1 MLQAPSPTPYD
12 LHFSLF
18 SIPVRI
24 SWSFWL
30 MGAVLGWEWSQMWH
44 FAALQAELDTPGA
57 PALLLIWIACVFVSI
72 LVHEL
77 GHALAMQYFG
87 QRANIVLYHFG
98 GLAINNSFGSWDGA
112 RRQRTSARDDL
123 IIYAAGPGLQ
133 ILFTLPFVFLA
144 ASMNATPQFM
154 SDWFGLPGLDLQA
167 IHSVALLAVFDA
179 LLWIGIAWAIINLA
193 PLLPLDGG
201 GIMYNIM
208 LMMNVDNAWVK
219 SRFVSMVVGGLLG
232 LYFMMNFGALSG
244 LMFIMLAAGNWQEI
258 QQGGRG
264 F

>member
-1 MLQAPSPTPYD
+1 
-12 LHFSLF
+12 
-18 SIPVRI
+18 
-24 SWSFWL
+24 
-30 MGAVLGWEWSQMWH
+30 MGAVLGWEWSQSWH
-44 FAALQAELDTPGA
+44 ALGNAASLDTPGA

-77 GHALAMQYFG
+77 GHAIAMRHFG

-98 GLAINNSFGSWDGA
+98 GLAMNSSFGSWDGA
-112 RRQRTSARDDL
+112 RRQRTTATEDL

-133 ILFTLPFVFLA
+133 LLFTVPFVFL
-144 ASMNATPQFM
+144 SMRMNATPGFM
-154 SDWFGLPGLDLQA
+154 SDWFGLPGLDVKA
-167 IHSVALLAVFDA
+167 IPSVVLLALFDA

-201 GIMYNIM
+201 GIMYNVM
-208 LMMNVDNAWVK
+208 LMMNVDNAWLK

-232 LYFMMNFGALSG
+232 VYFMMNFGGFSG
-244 LMFIMLAAGNWQEI
+244 IMFIMLAAGNWQEI

>member
-1 MLQAPSPTPYD
+1 
-12 LHFSLF
+12 
-18 SIPVRI
+18 
-24 SWSFWL
+24 
-30 MGAVLGWEWSQMWH
+30 MWH
-44 FAALQAELDTPGA
+44 RVGLGADLGTPGA

-77 GHALAMQYFG
+77 GHAIAMRYFG
-87 QRANIVLYHFG
+87 QRARIVLYHFG
-98 GLAINNSFGSWDGA
+98 GLAMNDSFASWDGA
-112 RRQRTSARDDL
+112 RRRRTSAKDDL

-144 ASMNATPQFM
+144 VPMNATPGFM
-154 SDWFGLPGLDLQA
+154 TDWFGLPGLDAEAL
-167 IHSVALLAVFDA
+167 HSVVLLATFDA
-179 LLWIGIAWAIINLA
+179 LLWIGIAWAILNLA

-208 LMMNVDNAWVK
+208 LMMNVDNAWMK
-219 SRFVSMVVGGLLG
+219 SRFVSVVVGVALG
-232 LYFMMNFGALSG
+232 VYFMANFGG
-244 LMFIMLAAGNWQEI
+244 INGIMFFMLAAGNWQEI